1 MPVTLV
7 NRLLIV
13 LAAIG
18 LFITTTL
25 VYAHLNSTMVPCGAG
40 NQCEALFMR
49 AESKFMGQPLA
60 YYGFAGYAILLA
72 LAAAR
77 AYAWPK
83 YGVLATKLGLYVSGF
98 GFAASLY
105 LVYMLTQKLQ
115 MTCMWCFASAITMT
129 LTFVLHLALQKA
141 KAPEGEPAMLD
152 AVLVPFALAGA
163 IGLAVANLQ
172 GQPVYQPPI
181 QPEVGAL
188 AYEKLVPSKSYIDG
202 PGTGRV
208 TLVEIA
214 DFYCP
219 QCRAM
224 APIVRSIKDT
234 YGDRINIAYRT
245 LPLFQL
251 PGHENAM
258 NAALAGEYARLNGKY
273 YEFIHAMY
281 SQGAELQL
289 RSDITL
295 AELLDKLGL
304 DGNEWKANYQDMNSQ
319 MFLDLDQGMKVF
331 AEAEINVTPTFVV
344 YIDKKDPVVLDAPRL
359 QAVLTSSPYRELL
372 EKK

>member
-1 MPVTLV
+1 
-7 NRLLIV
+7 
-13 LAAIG
+13 
-18 LFITTTL
+18 
-25 VYAHLNSTMVPCGAG
+25 
-40 NQCEALFMR
+40 
-49 AESKFMGQPLA
+49 
-60 YYGFAGYAILLA
+60 
-72 LAAAR
+72 
-77 AYAWPK
+77 
-83 YGVLATKLGLYVSGF
+83 
-98 GFAASLY
+98 
-105 LVYMLTQKLQ
+105 
-115 MTCMWCFASAITMT
+115 
-129 LTFVLHLALQKA
+129 
-141 KAPEGEPAMLD
+141 
-152 AVLVPFALAGA
+152 
-163 IGLAVANLQ
+163 
-172 GQPVYQPPI
+172 
-181 QPEVGAL
+181 
-188 AYEKLVPSKSYIDG
+188 
-202 PGTGRV
+202 
-208 TLVEIA
+208 
-214 DFYCP
+214 
-219 QCRAM
+219 M

-304 DGNEWKANYQDMNSQ
+304 DGNEWKANYQDMYSQ